1 MKISLS
7 WLQQYLKVDLS
18 TDELSELLTDIGLE
32 VEGIHKYETIKGG
45 LKGIVIGKILTVDK
59 HPDADRL
66 NLTTVDVGTEDP
78 LQIVCGAPNVAIG
91 LNVPVATVGT
101 RLYDGDESFKIK
113 RSKIR
118 GQISNGMICGPDEIG
133 LGPKTDGIMELPDDA
148 EVGMAGANYFNINE
162 DIVFEIGLTPN
173 RSDAMSHIGVA
184 RDLKAVLNSRGDD
197 LKMCMPSI
205 KDFKIDN
212 KDLTIDV
219 KIESESLCPRY
230 SGVSISNITVNE
242 SPDWLKHKLL
252 SIGINPINN
261 IVDVT
266 NYVLHETGQ
275 PLHAFDTEKILGKEI
290 IVKTLSNDT
299 NFITLDESNRKL
311 SDNDL
316 MICNAKEPMCIAGV
330 FGGLDSGVTKNTNSI
345 FIESAYFDPTSIR
358 KTAKYHKL
366 NTDASFR
373 YERGCDPNITVYALK
388 RAALLIQE
396 LCGGVISSDVVDV
409 YPNPIEDFSINFSF
423 NNLNKLIGEELDRN
437 LVKSIIKNLEIKIL
451 EENDDTLSLLVPP
464 YRTDV
469 RREVDVI
476 EDILRIYGFNSIKI
490 NNKLNASIDSSNGI
504 TSFKL
509 KNIISNLLVFNGFN
523 EIMNNSLTK
532 SELYNVNTFYKA
544 ENNVNILN
552 PLSSDLNIL
561 RRTMLFSALET
572 IEYNSN
578 RKNNN
583 LKIFEFGKTYSL
595 ADEYIENQHL
605 FLSITGRRLKENWN
619 SSNDQINFF
628 DLKEYVHTILN
639 KLGVFKFNSTLNDNP
654 FYDNYIEYKLKND
667 IVVSYGSVNNKILK
681 KYKINN
687 ATYVADFNWDV
698 LLKIVKGSNIVYS
711 PVNKF
716 PSIRRDLSLLVDKN
730 ISFSELESI
739 AKSIKCN
746 ILKDINLFDVYTGDK
761 LPKDKKSYSLSFIF
775 EDNSK
780 TLTDIQI
787 DKIMDKLIKEYKK
800 EVSAEIR

>member
-396 LCGGVISSDVVDV
+396 LCGGEISSDVVDV

-451 EENDDTLSLLVPP
+451 EENDDSLSLLVPP

-504 TSFKL
+504 TSYKL

-639 KLGVFKFNSTLNDNP
+639 KLGIFKFNSTLNNNP

-787 DKIMDKLIKEYKK
+787 DKVMDKLIKGYKK

>member
-18 TDELSELLTDIGLE
+18 TDEISELLTDIGLE

-66 NLTTVDVGTEDP
+66 NLTTVNVGAEDP

-133 LGPKTDGIMELPDDA
+133 LGPKTDGIMELPEDA
-148 EVGMAGANYFNINE
+148 EVGMAGADYFNINE

-205 KDFKIDN
+205 KDFKIEN

-230 SGVSISNITVNE
+230 SGVSISNVTVNE

-261 IVDVT
+261 VVDVT

-396 LCGGVISSDVVDV
+396 LCGGEISSDVVDV

-423 NNLNKLIGEELDRN
+423 NNLNKLIGEELDRS

-451 EENDDTLSLLVPP
+451 EENDDTLFLLVPP

-532 SELYNVNTFYKA
+532 SELYNVNTLYKA

-639 KLGVFKFNSTLNDNP
+639 KLGIFKFNSTLNDNP

-716 PSIRRDLSLLVDKN
+716 PSVRRDLSLLVDKN

-761 LPKDKKSYSLSFIF
+761 LSKDKKSYSLSFIF
-775 EDNSK
+775 ADNSK

>member
-148 EVGMAGANYFNINE
+148 EVGMAGANYFNFNE

-230 SGVSISNITVNE
+230 SGVSISNVTVNE

-275 PLHAFDTEKILGKEI
+275 PLHAFDTKKILGKEI

-330 FGGLDSGVTKNTNSI
+330 FGGLDSGVTNNTNSI

-373 YERGCDPNITVYALK
+373 YERGCDPNTTVYALK

-437 LVKSIIKNLEIKIL
+437 LVKSIIKNLEIKII
-451 EENDDTLSLLVPP
+451 EENDDSLSLLVPP

-476 EDILRIYGFNSIKI
+476 EDVLRIYGFNSIKI
-490 NNKLNASIDSSNGI
+490 NSKLNASIDSSNGI

-639 KLGVFKFNSTLNDNP
+639 KLGIFKFNSTLNDNP
-654 FYDNYIEYKLKND
+654 FYDNCIEYKLKND

-716 PSIRRDLSLLVDKN
+716 PSVRRDLSLLVDKN

-787 DKIMDKLIKEYKK
+787 DKVMDKLIKGYKK

>member
-18 TDELSELLTDIGLE
+18 TDEISELLTDIGLE

-45 LKGIVIGKILTVDK
+45 LNGIVIGKILTVDK

-66 NLTTVDVGTEDP
+66 NLTTVDVGAEDP
-78 LQIVCGAPNVAIG
+78 LQIVCGAPNVTIG

-133 LGPKTDGIMELPDDA
+133 LGAKTDGIMELAEDA
-148 EVGMAGANYFNINE
+148 KVGMAGADYFNINE

-184 RDLKAVLNSRGDD
+184 RDLKAVLNSKGDD

-212 KDLTIDV
+212 KDLSIDV

-230 SGVSISNITVNE
+230 SGVSISNVTVNE

-290 IVKTLSNDT
+290 IVKTLNKET
-299 NFITLDESNRKL
+299 NFITLDKSERKI
-311 SDNDL
+311 SQNDL

-330 FGGLDSGVTKNTNSI
+330 FGGLDSGVTNNTKSI

-388 RAALLIQE
+388 RAALLVKE

-409 YPNPIEDFSINFSF
+409 YPNPIEDFSINFSY

-437 LVKSIIKNLEIKIL
+437 LVKAIIKNLEIKII
-451 EENDDTLSLLVPP
+451 EEIDDSLSLLVPP

-476 EDILRIYGFNSIKI
+476 EEVLRIYGFNSIKI

-578 RKNNN
+578 RKNND
-583 LKIFEFGKTYSL
+583 LKIFEFGKTYSRV
-595 ADEYIENQHL
+595 DKYIENQHL

-619 SSNDQINFF
+619 STNNQINFF

-639 KLGVFKFNSTLNDNP
+639 KLGIFKFDSTLNDNP
-654 FYDNYIEYKLKND
+654 FFDDYIQYKLNND
-667 IVVSYGSVNNKILK
+667 IIVSFGSVNNKILK
-681 KYKINN
+681 KYKINKSV
-687 ATYVADFNWDV
+687 YIADFNWDV

-716 PSIRRDLSLLVDKN
+716 PSVRRDLSLLIDKN
-730 ISFSELESI
+730 ISFSELKSI

-746 ILKDINLFDVYTGDK
+746 ILKDINLFDVYNGDK
-761 LPKDKKSYSLSFIF
+761 LPENKKSYSLSFIF

-800 EVSAEIR
+800 GVSAEIR

>member
-18 TDELSELLTDIGLE
+18 TDEISELLTDIGLE
-32 VEGIHKYETIKGG
+32 VEGVQKYETIKGG
-45 LKGIVIGKILTVDK
+45 LRGIVIGKILTVDK

-66 NLTTVDVGTEDP
+66 NLTSVDVGAEDP

-133 LGPKTDGIMELPDDA
+133 LGAKTDGIMELPDDA
-148 EVGMAGANYFNINE
+148 EVGMAGADYFNINE

-219 KIESESLCPRY
+219 KIESEALCPRY
-230 SGVSISNITVNE
+230 SGVSISNVIVNE

-261 IVDVT
+261 IVDIT

-290 IVKTLSNDT
+290 IVKTLNKDT
-299 NFITLDESNRKL
+299 KFITLDENKRKL
-311 SDNDL
+311 SENDL
-316 MICNAKEPMCIAGV
+316 MICNAEVPMCIAGV
-330 FGGLDSGVTKNTNSI
+330 FGGLDSGVTNDTKSI

-388 RAALLIQE
+388 RAALLIKE
-396 LCGGVISSDVVDV
+396 LCGGVISSDVIDV
-409 YPNPIEDFSINFSF
+409 YPNPIEDFSINFSY

-437 LVKSIIKNLEIKIL
+437 LVKSIIKNLEIKII
-451 EENDDTLSLLVPP
+451 EENDDNLSLLVPP

-476 EDILRIYGFNSIKI
+476 EEVLRIYGFNSIKI
-490 NNKLNASIDSSNGI
+490 NNKLNASIDSSSVI
-504 TSFKL
+504 TSYRL

-523 EIMNNSLTK
+523 EVMNNSLTK
-532 SELYNVNTFYKA
+532 SDLYNINTFYKA

-595 ADEYIENQHL
+595 VDEYIENQHL

-619 SSNDQINFF
+619 STNDQINFF

-639 KLGVFKFNSTLNDNP
+639 KLGIFKFSSTLNDNP
-654 FYDNYIEYKLKND
+654 FFDDYIQYKLNND
-667 IVVSYGSVNNKILK
+667 IIVSFGSVNNKILK
-681 KYKINN
+681 KYKINKPV
-687 ATYVADFNWDV
+687 YVADFNWDV

-716 PSIRRDLSLLVDKN
+716 PSVRRDLSLLIDKN

-761 LPKDKKSYSLSFIF
+761 LPENKKSYSLSFIF

-787 DKIMDKLIKEYKK
+787 DKIIDKLIKEYKK
-800 EVSAEIR
+800 GVSAEIR

>member
-148 EVGMAGANYFNINE
+148 EVGMAGVNYFNINE

-396 LCGGVISSDVVDV
+396 LCGGEISSDVVDV

-437 LVKSIIKNLEIKIL
+437 LVKSIIKNLEIKII
-451 EENDDTLSLLVPP
+451 EENDDSLSLLVPP

-504 TSFKL
+504 TSYKL

-639 KLGVFKFNSTLNDNP
+639 KLGIFKFNSTLNNNP

-716 PSIRRDLSLLVDKN
+716 PSVRRDLSLLVDKN

-787 DKIMDKLIKEYKK
+787 DKVMDKLIKGYKK

>member
-1 MKISLS
+1 
-7 WLQQYLKVDLS
+7 
-18 TDELSELLTDIGLE
+18 
-32 VEGIHKYETIKGG
+32 
-45 LKGIVIGKILTVDK
+45 
-59 HPDADRL
+59 
-66 NLTTVDVGTEDP
+66 
-78 LQIVCGAPNVAIG
+78 
-91 LNVPVATVGT
+91 
-101 RLYDGDESFKIK
+101 
-113 RSKIR
+113 
-118 GQISNGMICGPDEIG
+118 MICGPDEIG
-133 LGPKTDGIMELPDDA
+133 LGAKTDGIMELTEDA
-148 EVGMAGANYFNINE
+148 KVGMAGADYFNIKE

-197 LKMCMPSI
+197 LKMCLPSI

-219 KIESESLCPRY
+219 NIESEALCPRY
-230 SGVSISNITVNE
+230 SGVSISNVIVNE

-261 IVDVT
+261 IVDIT

-290 IVKTLSNDT
+290 IVKTLNKET
-299 NFITLDESNRKL
+299 NFITLDENKRKL
-311 SDNDL
+311 SENDL
-316 MICNAKEPMCIAGV
+316 MICNAEEPMCIAGV
-330 FGGLDSGVTKNTNSI
+330 FGGLDSGVTNDTKSI

-388 RAALLIQE
+388 RAALLVQE

-409 YPNPIEDFSINFSF
+409 YPNPIEDFSINFSY
-423 NNLNKLIGEELDRN
+423 NNLNKLIGEELDIN
-437 LVKSIIKNLEIKIL
+437 LVKSIIKNLEIKIV
-451 EENDDTLSLLVPP
+451 EENDDSLSLLVPP

-476 EDILRIYGFNSIKI
+476 EEVLRIYGFNSIKI
-490 NNKLNASIDSSNGI
+490 NNKLNASIDSSSVI
-504 TSFKL
+504 TSYKL

-523 EIMNNSLTK
+523 EVMNNSLTK
-532 SELYNVNTFYKA
+532 SDLYNINTFYKA

-595 ADEYIENQHL
+595 VDKYIENQHL

-619 SSNDQINFF
+619 STNDQINFF

-639 KLGVFKFNSTLNDNP
+639 KLGIFKFNSTLNDNP
-654 FYDNYIEYKLKND
+654 FFDNHIQYKLNND
-667 IVVSYGSVNNKILK
+667 IIVSFGSVNNKILK
-681 KYKINN
+681 KYKINKSV
-687 ATYVADFNWDV
+687 YVADFNWDV

-716 PSIRRDLSLLVDKN
+716 PSVRRDLSLLIDKN

-761 LPKDKKSYSLSFIF
+761 LPENKKSYSLSFIF

-787 DKIMDKLIKEYKK
+787 DKVMDKLIKEYKK
-800 EVSAEIR
+800 GVSAEIR

>member
-101 RLYDGDESFKIK
+101 RLYNGDESFKIK

-230 SGVSISNITVNE
+230 SGVSISNVTVNE

-437 LVKSIIKNLEIKIL
+437 LVKSIIKNLEIKII
-451 EENDDTLSLLVPP
+451 EDNDDSLSLLVPP

-639 KLGVFKFNSTLNDNP
+639 KLGIFKFNSTLNDNP
-654 FYDNYIEYKLKND
+654 FYDNYIEYKLNND
-667 IVVSYGSVNNKILK
+667 IIVSYGSVNNKILK
-681 KYKINN
+681 KYKINK
-687 ATYVADFNWDV
+687 AVYVADFNWDV

-716 PSIRRDLSLLVDKN
+716 PSVRRDLSLLVDKN

>member
-18 TDELSELLTDIGLE
+18 TDEISELLTDIGLE
-32 VEGIHKYETIKGG
+32 VEGVHKYETIKGG

-66 NLTTVDVGTEDP
+66 NLTSVDVGDKDP
-78 LQIVCGAPNVAIG
+78 IQIVCGAPNVAVG

-133 LGPKTDGIMELPDDA
+133 LGAKTDGIMELPDDA
-148 EVGMAGANYFNINE
+148 EVGMAGADYFEINE
-162 DIVFEIGLTPN
+162 DTVFEIGLTPN

-197 LKMCMPSI
+197 LKMCLPSI

-212 KDLTIDV
+212 NDLSIDV
-219 KIESESLCPRY
+219 KIESVLLCPRY
-230 SGVSISNITVNE
+230 SGVSISNVKVKE

-275 PLHAFDTEKILGKEI
+275 PLHAFDTEMILGKEI
-290 IVKTLSNDT
+290 IVKTINKDT
-299 NFITLDESNRKL
+299 NFITLDENKRKL

-330 FGGLDSGVTKNTNSI
+330 FGGLDSGVTNNTKSI
-345 FIESAYFDPTSIR
+345 FIESAYFNSTSIR

-396 LCGGVISSDVVDV
+396 LCGGVISSEVVDV
-409 YPNPIEDFSINFSF
+409 YPNPIKDFSINFSY
-423 NNLNKLIGEELDRN
+423 NNLNKLIGEELDRK

-451 EENDDTLSLLVPP
+451 EEKDDSLSLLVPP

-476 EDILRIYGFNSIKI
+476 EEVLRIYGFNSIKI
-490 NNKLNASIDSSNGI
+490 NNKLNASIDSSSGI

-532 SELYNVNTFYKA
+532 SELYNVNTFFKS
-544 ENNVNILN
+544 ENHVNILN

-561 RRTMLFSALET
+561 RRTMLFSSLET

-583 LKIFEFGKTYSL
+583 LKMFEFGKTYSL
-595 ADEYIENQHL
+595 VDEYIENQHL

-619 SSNDQINFF
+619 STNDKIDFF
-628 DLKEYVHTILN
+628 DIKECVHTILN
-639 KLGVFKFNSTLNDNP
+639 KLGIFKFDSKSKDNP
-654 FYDNYIEYKLKND
+654 FYDDYIQYKLNND
-667 IVVSYGSVNNKILK
+667 IMVSFGSVSDKILK
-681 KYKINN
+681 KYKTNKPV
-687 ATYVADFNWDV
+687 YVADFNWDV
-698 LLKIVKGSNIVYS
+698 LLKIVKGINIVYT

-716 PSIRRDLSLLVDKN
+716 PSVRRDLSLLIDKN

-746 ILKDINLFDVYTGDK
+746 ILKDINLFDVYTGNK
-761 LPKDKKSYSLSFIF
+761 LPENKKSYSLSFIF

-787 DKIMDKLIKEYKK
+787 DKIMGKLINEYKK
-800 EVSAEIR
+800 GVSAEIR

>member
-18 TDELSELLTDIGLE
+18 TDEISELLTDIGLE

-45 LKGIVIGKILTVDK
+45 LNGIVIGKILTVDK

-66 NLTTVDVGTEDP
+66 NLTTVDVGAEDP

-133 LGPKTDGIMELPDDA
+133 LGAKTDGIMELAEDA
-148 EVGMAGANYFNINE
+148 KVGMAGADYFNINE

-184 RDLKAVLNSRGDD
+184 RDLKAVLNSKGDD

-212 KDLTIDV
+212 KDLSIDV

-230 SGVSISNITVNE
+230 SGVSISNVTVNE

-290 IVKTLSNDT
+290 IVKTLNKET
-299 NFITLDESNRKL
+299 NFITLDKSERKI
-311 SDNDL
+311 SQNDL

-330 FGGLDSGVTKNTNSI
+330 FGGLDSGVTNNTKSI

-388 RAALLIQE
+388 RAALLVKE

-409 YPNPIEDFSINFSF
+409 YPNPIEDFSINFSY

-437 LVKSIIKNLEIKIL
+437 LVKAIIKNLEIKII
-451 EENDDTLSLLVPP
+451 EEIDDSLSLLVPP

-476 EDILRIYGFNSIKI
+476 EEVLRIYGFNSIKI

-578 RKNNN
+578 RKNND
-583 LKIFEFGKTYSL
+583 LKIFEFGKTYSRV
-595 ADEYIENQHL
+595 DKYIENQHL

-619 SSNDQINFF
+619 STNDQINFF

-639 KLGVFKFNSTLNDNP
+639 KLGIFKFDSTLNDNP
-654 FYDNYIEYKLKND
+654 FFDDYIQYKLNND
-667 IVVSYGSVNNKILK
+667 IIVSFGSVNNKILK
-681 KYKINN
+681 KYKINKSV
-687 ATYVADFNWDV
+687 YIADFNWDV

-716 PSIRRDLSLLVDKN
+716 PSVRRDLSLLIDKN

-746 ILKDINLFDVYTGDK
+746 ILKDINLFDVYNGDK
-761 LPKDKKSYSLSFIF
+761 LPENKKSYSLSFIF

-800 EVSAEIR
+800 GVSAEIR

>member
-18 TDELSELLTDIGLE
+18 TDEISKLLTDIGLE
-32 VEGIHKYETIKGG
+32 VEGVQKYETIKGG

-66 NLTTVDVGTEDP
+66 NLTSVDVGAEDP

-133 LGPKTDGIMELPDDA
+133 LGVKTDGIMELPDDA
-148 EVGMAGANYFNINE
+148 EVGMAGADYFNINE

-219 KIESESLCPRY
+219 KIESEALCPRY
-230 SGVSISNITVNE
+230 SGVSISNVIVNE

-261 IVDVT
+261 IVDIT

-290 IVKTLSNDT
+290 IVKTLNKDT
-299 NFITLDESNRKL
+299 NFITLDENKRKL
-311 SDNDL
+311 SENDL
-316 MICNAKEPMCIAGV
+316 MICNAEVPMCIAGV
-330 FGGLDSGVTKNTNSI
+330 FGGLDSGVTNDTKSI

-388 RAALLIQE
+388 RAALLIKE
-396 LCGGVISSDVVDV
+396 LCGGVISSDVIDV
-409 YPNPIEDFSINFSF
+409 YPNLIEDFSTNFSY

-437 LVKSIIKNLEIKIL
+437 LVKSIIKNLEIKII
-451 EENDDTLSLLVPP
+451 EENNDSLSLLVPP

-476 EDILRIYGFNSIKI
+476 EEVLRIYGFNSIKI
-490 NNKLNASIDSSNGI
+490 NNKLNASIDSTSVI
-504 TSFKL
+504 TSYKL

-523 EIMNNSLTK
+523 EVMNNSLTK
-532 SELYNVNTFYKA
+532 SDLYNINTFYKA

-595 ADEYIENQHL
+595 VDEYIENQHL

-619 SSNDQINFF
+619 STNDQINFF

-639 KLGVFKFNSTLNDNP
+639 KLGIFKFSSTLNDNP
-654 FYDNYIEYKLKND
+654 FFDDYIQYKLNND
-667 IVVSYGSVNNKILK
+667 IVVSFGSVNNKILK
-681 KYKINN
+681 KYKINKPV
-687 ATYVADFNWDV
+687 YVADFNWDV

-711 PVNKF
+711 QVNKF
-716 PSIRRDLSLLVDKN
+716 PSVRRDLSLLIDKN

-746 ILKDINLFDVYTGDK
+746 ILKDINLFDVYTGEK
-761 LPKDKKSYSLSFIF
+761 LPKNKKSYSLSFIF

-787 DKIMDKLIKEYKK
+787 DKIMDRLIKEYKK
-800 EVSAEIR
+800 GVFAEIR

>member
-66 NLTTVDVGTEDP
+66 NLTTVDVGAEDP

-91 LNVPVATVGT
+91 LYVPVATVGT

-330 FGGLDSGVTKNTNSI
+330 FGGLDSGVTNNTNSI

-396 LCGGVISSDVVDV
+396 LCGGEISSDVVDV

-504 TSFKL
+504 TSYKL

-639 KLGVFKFNSTLNDNP
+639 KLGIFKFNSTLNNNP

-787 DKIMDKLIKEYKK
+787 DKVMDKLIKGYKK

>member
-18 TDELSELLTDIGLE
+18 TDEISELLTDIGLE

-45 LKGIVIGKILTVDK
+45 LNGIVIGKILTVDK

-66 NLTTVDVGTEDP
+66 NLTTVDVGAEDP

-133 LGPKTDGIMELPDDA
+133 LGAKTDGIMELAEDA
-148 EVGMAGANYFNINE
+148 KVGMAGADYFNINE

-184 RDLKAVLNSRGDD
+184 RDLKAVLNSKGDD

-212 KDLTIDV
+212 KDLSIDV

-230 SGVSISNITVNE
+230 SGVSISNVTVNE

-290 IVKTLSNDT
+290 IVKTLNKET
-299 NFITLDESNRKL
+299 NFITLDESERKV
-311 SDNDL
+311 SQNDL

-330 FGGLDSGVTKNTNSI
+330 FGGLDSGVTNNTKSI

-388 RAALLIQE
+388 RAALLVKE

-409 YPNPIEDFSINFSF
+409 YPNPIEDFSINFSY

-437 LVKSIIKNLEIKIL
+437 LVKAIIKNLEIKII
-451 EENDDTLSLLVPP
+451 EEIDDSLSLLVPP

-476 EDILRIYGFNSIKI
+476 EEVLRIYGFNSIKI

-578 RKNNN
+578 RKNND
-583 LKIFEFGKTYSL
+583 LKIFEFGKTYSRV
-595 ADEYIENQHL
+595 DKYIENQHL

-619 SSNDQINFF
+619 STNNQINFF

-639 KLGVFKFNSTLNDNP
+639 KLGIFKFDSTLNDNP
-654 FYDNYIEYKLKND
+654 FFDDYIQYKLNND
-667 IVVSYGSVNNKILK
+667 IIVSFGSVNNKILK
-681 KYKINN
+681 KYKINKSV
-687 ATYVADFNWDV
+687 YIADFNWDV

-716 PSIRRDLSLLVDKN
+716 PSVRRDLSLLIDKN

-746 ILKDINLFDVYTGDK
+746 ILKDINLFDVYNGDK
-761 LPKDKKSYSLSFIF
+761 LPENKKSYSLSFIF

-800 EVSAEIR
+800 GVSAEIR

>member
-1 MKISLS
+1 
-7 WLQQYLKVDLS
+7 
-18 TDELSELLTDIGLE
+18 
-32 VEGIHKYETIKGG
+32 
-45 LKGIVIGKILTVDK
+45 
-59 HPDADRL
+59 
-66 NLTTVDVGTEDP
+66 
-78 LQIVCGAPNVAIG
+78 
-91 LNVPVATVGT
+91 
-101 RLYDGDESFKIK
+101 
-113 RSKIR
+113 
-118 GQISNGMICGPDEIG
+118 
-133 LGPKTDGIMELPDDA
+133 
-148 EVGMAGANYFNINE
+148 
-162 DIVFEIGLTPN
+162 
-173 RSDAMSHIGVA
+173 MSHIGVA

-212 KDLTIDV
+212 KDLAIVV

-230 SGVSISNITVNE
+230 SGVSISNVTVNE

-275 PLHAFDTEKILGKEI
+275 PLHAFDTEKISGKEI

-299 NFITLDESNRKL
+299 YFITLDESNRKL

-330 FGGLDSGVTKNTNSI
+330 FGGLDSGVTNNTKSI
-345 FIESAYFDPTSIR
+345 FIESAYFNPTSIR

-388 RAALLIQE
+388 RAALLVQE

-409 YPNPIEDFSINFSF
+409 YPNPIEDFSINFSY

-437 LVKSIIKNLEIKIL
+437 LVKSIIKNLEIKITD
-451 EENDDTLSLLVPP
+451 ENDDSLSLLVPP

-476 EDILRIYGFNSIKI
+476 EEVLRIYGFNSIKI
-490 NNKLNASIDSSNGI
+490 NNKLNASIDSSNAI
-504 TSFKL
+504 TSYKL
-509 KNIISNLLVFNGFN
+509 KNIISNLSVFNGFN
-523 EIMNNSLTK
+523 EVMNNSLTK
-532 SELYNVNTFYKA
+532 SDLYNINTFYKA
-544 ENNVNILN
+544 QNNVNILN

-578 RKNNN
+578 RKNND

-595 ADEYIENQHL
+595 VDEYIENQHL

-619 SSNDQINFF
+619 STNDQINFF
-628 DLKEYVHTILN
+628 DLKEYVHNILN
-639 KLGVFKFNSTLNDNP
+639 KLGIFKFTSNLNDNP
-654 FYDNYIEYKLKND
+654 FYDDYIQYKLNND
-667 IVVSYGSVNNKILK
+667 IIVSFGSVNNKILK
-681 KYKINN
+681 KYKINKSV
-687 ATYVADFNWDV
+687 YVADFNWDV

-716 PSIRRDLSLLVDKN
+716 PSVRRDLSLLIDKN
-730 ISFSELESI
+730 ISFSELENI
-739 AKSIKCN
+739 AISIKCN
-746 ILKDINLFDVYTGDK
+746 ILKDINLFDVYNGDK
-761 LPKDKKSYSLSFIF
+761 LPENKKSYSLSFIF

-787 DKIMDKLIKEYKK
+787 DKIMDKLIKEFQKG
-800 EVSAEIR
+800 VSAEIR

>member
-1 MKISLS
+1 MKITLS

-18 TDELSELLTDIGLE
+18 TDEISELLTDIGLE
-32 VEGIHKYETIKGG
+32 VEGVHKYETIKGG

-66 NLTTVDVGTEDP
+66 NLTSVDVGEEDP

-148 EVGMAGANYFNINE
+148 EVGMAGADYFNINE

-230 SGVSISNITVNE
+230 SGVSISNVTVNE

-261 IVDVT
+261 IVDIT

-290 IVKTLSNDT
+290 IVKTLNKDT
-299 NFITLDESNRKL
+299 NFITLDENKRKL
-311 SDNDL
+311 SENDL
-316 MICNAKEPMCIAGV
+316 MICNAKKPMCIAGV
-330 FGGLDSGVTKNTNSI
+330 FGGLDSGVTNNTKSI
-345 FIESAYFDPTSIR
+345 FIESAYFNPTSIR

-388 RAALLIQE
+388 RAALLVQE

-409 YPNPIEDFSINFSF
+409 YPNPIEDFSINFSY

-437 LVKSIIKNLEIKIL
+437 LVKSIIKNLEIKITD
-451 EENDDTLSLLVPP
+451 ENDDSLSLLVPP

-476 EDILRIYGFNSIKI
+476 EEVLRIYGFNSIKI
-490 NNKLNASIDSSNGI
+490 NNKLNASIDSSNAI
-504 TSFKL
+504 TSYKL

-523 EIMNNSLTK
+523 EVMNNSLTK
-532 SELYNVNTFYKA
+532 SDLYNINTFYKA
-544 ENNVNILN
+544 QNNVNILN

-578 RKNNN
+578 RKNND

-595 ADEYIENQHL
+595 VDEYIENQHL

-619 SSNDQINFF
+619 STNDQINFF
-628 DLKEYVHTILN
+628 DLKEYVHNILN
-639 KLGVFKFNSTLNDNP
+639 KLGIFKFTSNLNDNP
-654 FYDNYIEYKLKND
+654 FYDDYIQYKLNND
-667 IVVSYGSVNNKILK
+667 IIVSFGSVNNKILK
-681 KYKINN
+681 KYKIKKSV
-687 ATYVADFNWDV
+687 YVADFNWDV

-716 PSIRRDLSLLVDKN
+716 PSVRRDLSLLIDKN
-730 ISFSELESI
+730 ISFSELENI
-739 AKSIKCN
+739 AISIKCN
-746 ILKDINLFDVYTGDK
+746 ILKDINLFDVYNGDK
-761 LPKDKKSYSLSFIF
+761 LPENKKSYSLSFIF

-787 DKIMDKLIKEYKK
+787 DKIMDKLIKEYKTG
-800 EVSAEIR
+800 VSAEIR

>member
-1 MKISLS
+1 M
-7 WLQQYLKVDLS
+7 
-18 TDELSELLTDIGLE
+18 
-32 VEGIHKYETIKGG
+32 
-45 LKGIVIGKILTVDK
+45 
-59 HPDADRL
+59 
-66 NLTTVDVGTEDP
+66 
-78 LQIVCGAPNVAIG
+78 
-91 LNVPVATVGT
+91 
-101 RLYDGDESFKIK
+101 
-113 RSKIR
+113 
-118 GQISNGMICGPDEIG
+118 
-133 LGPKTDGIMELPDDA
+133 
-148 EVGMAGANYFNINE
+148 
-162 DIVFEIGLTPN
+162 
-173 RSDAMSHIGVA
+173 
-184 RDLKAVLNSRGDD
+184 
-197 LKMCMPSI
+197 
-205 KDFKIDN
+205 
-212 KDLTIDV
+212 
-219 KIESESLCPRY
+219 
-230 SGVSISNITVNE
+230 
-242 SPDWLKHKLL
+242 
-252 SIGINPINN
+252 
-261 IVDVT
+261 
-266 NYVLHETGQ
+266 LHETGQ

-290 IVKTLSNDT
+290 VVKTLKKDT
-299 NFITLDESNRKL
+299 NFITLDESKRKL
-311 SDNDL
+311 SENDL

-330 FGGLDSGVTKNTNSI
+330 FGGLDSGVTNDTKSI

-388 RAALLIQE
+388 RAALLVQD

-409 YPNPIEDFSINFSF
+409 YPNPIEDFSINFSY
-423 NNLNKLIGEELDRN
+423 NNLNKLIGEELDIN
-437 LVKSIIKNLEIKIL
+437 LVKSIIKNLEIKII
-451 EENDDTLSLLVPP
+451 EENDDSLSLLVPP

-476 EDILRIYGFNSIKI
+476 EEVLRIYGFNSIKI
-490 NNKLNASIDSSNGI
+490 NNKLNASIDSSSVI
-504 TSFKL
+504 TSYKL

-523 EIMNNSLTK
+523 EVMNNSLTK
-532 SELYNVNTFYKA
+532 SDLYNINTFYKA

-595 ADEYIENQHL
+595 VDKYIENQHL

-619 SSNDQINFF
+619 STNDQINFF

-639 KLGVFKFNSTLNDNP
+639 KLGIFKFSSTLNDNP
-654 FYDNYIEYKLKND
+654 FFDDYIQYKLNND
-667 IVVSYGSVNNKILK
+667 IIVSFGSVNNKILK
-681 KYKINN
+681 KYKINKPV
-687 ATYVADFNWDV
+687 YVADFNWDV

-716 PSIRRDLSLLVDKN
+716 PSVRRDLSLLIDKN

-761 LPKDKKSYSLSFIF
+761 LPENKKSYSLSFIF

-800 EVSAEIR
+800 GVSAEIR

>member
-18 TDELSELLTDIGLE
+18 TDEISELLTDIGLE
-32 VEGIHKYETIKGG
+32 VEGVHKYETIKGG

-66 NLTTVDVGTEDP
+66 NLTSVDVGADDP
-78 LQIVCGAPNVAIG
+78 LQIVCGAPNVAVG

-133 LGPKTDGIMELPDDA
+133 LGAKTDGIMELPDDA
-148 EVGMAGANYFNINE
+148 KVGMAGADYFNINE
-162 DIVFEIGLTPN
+162 DVVFEIGLTPN

-219 KIESESLCPRY
+219 NIESEALCPRY
-230 SGVSISNITVNE
+230 SGVSISNVIVNE

-261 IVDVT
+261 IVDIT

-290 IVKTLSNDT
+290 IVKTLNKET
-299 NFITLDESNRKL
+299 NFTTLDENKRKL
-311 SDNDL
+311 SENDL
-316 MICNAKEPMCIAGV
+316 MICNAEEPMCIAGV
-330 FGGLDSGVTKNTNSI
+330 FGGLDSGVTNDTKSI

-388 RAALLIQE
+388 RAALLVQE

-409 YPNPIEDFSINFSF
+409 YPNPIEDFSINFSY
-423 NNLNKLIGEELDRN
+423 NNLNKLIGEELDIN
-437 LVKSIIKNLEIKIL
+437 LVKSIIKNLEIKII
-451 EENDDTLSLLVPP
+451 EENDDSLSLLVPP

-476 EDILRIYGFNSIKI
+476 EEVLRIYGFNSIKI
-490 NNKLNASIDSSNGI
+490 NNKLNASIDSSSVI
-504 TSFKL
+504 TSYKL

-523 EIMNNSLTK
+523 EVMNNSLTK
-532 SELYNVNTFYKA
+532 SDLYNINTFYKA

-595 ADEYIENQHL
+595 VDKYIENQHL

-619 SSNDQINFF
+619 STNDQINFF

-639 KLGVFKFNSTLNDNP
+639 KLGIFKFSSTLNDNP
-654 FYDNYIEYKLKND
+654 FFDDYIQYKLNND
-667 IVVSYGSVNNKILK
+667 IIVSFGSVNNKILK
-681 KYKINN
+681 KYKINKPV
-687 ATYVADFNWDV
+687 YVADFNWDV

-716 PSIRRDLSLLVDKN
+716 PSVRRDLSLLIDKN

-761 LPKDKKSYSLSFIF
+761 LPENKKSYSLSFIF

-787 DKIMDKLIKEYKK
+787 DKVIDKLIKEYKK
-800 EVSAEIR
+800 GVSAEIR

>member
-330 FGGLDSGVTKNTNSI
+330 FGGLDSGVTNNTNSI

-396 LCGGVISSDVVDV
+396 LCGGEISSDVVDV

-437 LVKSIIKNLEIKIL
+437 LVKSIIKNLEIKII
-451 EENDDTLSLLVPP
+451 EENDDSLSLLVPP

-639 KLGVFKFNSTLNDNP
+639 KLGIFKFNSTLNNNP

-698 LLKIVKGSNIVYS
+698 LLKTVKGSNIVYS

-787 DKIMDKLIKEYKK
+787 DKVMDKLIKGYKK

>member
-18 TDELSELLTDIGLE
+18 TDEISELLTDIGLE
-32 VEGIHKYETIKGG
+32 VEGVQKYETIKGG
-45 LKGIVIGKILTVDK
+45 LKGIVIGKILTVNK

-66 NLTTVDVGTEDP
+66 NLTSVDVGAEDP

-133 LGPKTDGIMELPDDA
+133 LGAKTDGIMELPDDA
-148 EVGMAGANYFNINE
+148 EVGMAGADYFNINE

-184 RDLKAVLNSRGDD
+184 RDLKAVLNSRGND

-230 SGVSISNITVNE
+230 SGVSISNVTVNE

-261 IVDVT
+261 IVDIT

-290 IVKTLSNDT
+290 IVKTLNKDT
-299 NFITLDESNRKL
+299 NFITLDENKRKL
-311 SDNDL
+311 SENDL
-316 MICNAKEPMCIAGV
+316 MICNAEVPMCIAGV
-330 FGGLDSGVTKNTNSI
+330 FGGLDSGVTNDTKSI

-388 RAALLIQE
+388 RAALLIKE
-396 LCGGVISSDVVDV
+396 LCGGVISSDVIDV
-409 YPNPIEDFSINFSF
+409 YPNPIEDFSINFSY

-437 LVKSIIKNLEIKIL
+437 LVKSIIKNLEIKII
-451 EENDDTLSLLVPP
+451 EENDDNLSLLVSP

-476 EDILRIYGFNSIKI
+476 EEVLRIYGFNSIKI
-490 NNKLNASIDSSNGI
+490 NNKLNASIDSSSVI
-504 TSFKL
+504 TSYRL

-523 EIMNNSLTK
+523 EVMNNSLTK
-532 SELYNVNTFYKA
+532 SDLYNINTFYKA

-595 ADEYIENQHL
+595 VDEYIENQHL

-619 SSNDQINFF
+619 STNDQINFF

-639 KLGVFKFNSTLNDNP
+639 KLGIFKFSSTLNDNP
-654 FYDNYIEYKLKND
+654 FFDDYIQYKLNND
-667 IVVSYGSVNNKILK
+667 IIVSFGSVNNKILK
-681 KYKINN
+681 KYKINKPV
-687 ATYVADFNWDV
+687 YVADFNWDV

-716 PSIRRDLSLLVDKN
+716 PSVRRDLSLLIDKN

-761 LPKDKKSYSLSFIF
+761 LPENKKSYSLSFIF

-787 DKIMDKLIKEYKK
+787 DKVMDKLIKEYKK
-800 EVSAEIR
+800 GASAEIR

>member
-18 TDELSELLTDIGLE
+18 TDEISELLTDIGLE
-32 VEGIHKYETIKGG
+32 VEGVQKYETIKGG

-66 NLTTVDVGTEDP
+66 NLTSVDVGAEDP

-133 LGPKTDGIMELPDDA
+133 LGAKTDGIMELPDDA
-148 EVGMAGANYFNINE
+148 EVGMAGADYFNINE

-197 LKMCMPSI
+197 LKMCIPSI

-219 KIESESLCPRY
+219 KIESEALCPRY
-230 SGVSISNITVNE
+230 SGVSISNVIVNE

-261 IVDVT
+261 IVDIT

-290 IVKTLSNDT
+290 IVKTLNKDT
-299 NFITLDESNRKL
+299 NFITLDENKRKL
-311 SDNDL
+311 SENDL
-316 MICNAKEPMCIAGV
+316 MICNAEVPMCIAGV
-330 FGGLDSGVTKNTNSI
+330 FGGLDSGVTNDTKSI
-345 FIESAYFDPTSIR
+345 FIESAYFDSTSIR
-358 KTAKYHKL
+358 KTAKHHKL

-396 LCGGVISSDVVDV
+396 LCGGVISSDVIDV
-409 YPNPIEDFSINFSF
+409 YPNLIEDFSINFSY

-437 LVKSIIKNLEIKIL
+437 LVKSIIKNLEIKII
-451 EENDDTLSLLVPP
+451 EENDDNLSLLVPP

-476 EDILRIYGFNSIKI
+476 EEVLRIYGFNSIKI
-490 NNKLNASIDSSNGI
+490 NNKLNASIDSSSVI
-504 TSFKL
+504 TSYKL

-523 EIMNNSLTK
+523 EVMNNSLTK
-532 SELYNVNTFYKA
+532 SDLYNINTFYKA
-544 ENNVNILN
+544 ENNVDILN

-595 ADEYIENQHL
+595 VNEYIENQHL

-619 SSNDQINFF
+619 STNDQINFF

-639 KLGVFKFNSTLNDNP
+639 KLGIFKFSSTLNDNP
-654 FYDNYIEYKLKND
+654 FFDDYIQYKLNND
-667 IVVSYGSVNNKILK
+667 IIVSFGSVDNKILK
-681 KYKINN
+681 KYKINKSV
-687 ATYVADFNWDV
+687 YVADFNWDV

-716 PSIRRDLSLLVDKN
+716 PSVRRDLSLLIDKN

-761 LPKDKKSYSLSFIF
+761 LPENKKSYSLSFIF

-787 DKIMDKLIKEYKK
+787 DKIMDRLIKDYKK
-800 EVSAEIR
+800 GVSAEIR

>member
-18 TDELSELLTDIGLE
+18 TDEISELLTDIGLE
-32 VEGIHKYETIKGG
+32 VEGVHKYETIKGG

-66 NLTTVDVGTEDP
+66 NLTSVDVGADDP

-133 LGPKTDGIMELPDDA
+133 LGAKTDGIMELPEDA
-148 EVGMAGANYFNINE
+148 EVGMAGADYFNINE
-162 DIVFEIGLTPN
+162 DVVFEIGLTPN

-197 LKMCMPSI
+197 LKMCLPSV

-219 KIESESLCPRY
+219 NIESEALCPRY
-230 SGVSISNITVNE
+230 SGVSISNVIVNE

-261 IVDVT
+261 IVDIT

-290 IVKTLSNDT
+290 IVKTLKKDT
-299 NFITLDESNRKL
+299 NFITLDESKRKL
-311 SDNDL
+311 SENDL

-330 FGGLDSGVTKNTNSI
+330 FGGLDSGVTNDTKSI

-388 RAALLIQE
+388 RAALLVQE

-409 YPNPIEDFSINFSF
+409 YPNPIEDFSINFSY
-423 NNLNKLIGEELDRN
+423 NNLNKLIGEELDIN
-437 LVKSIIKNLEIKIL
+437 LVKSIIKNLEIKII
-451 EENDDTLSLLVPP
+451 EENDDSLSLLVPP

-476 EDILRIYGFNSIKI
+476 EEVLRIYGFNSIKI
-490 NNKLNASIDSSNGI
+490 NNKLNASIDSSSVI
-504 TSFKL
+504 TSYKL

-523 EIMNNSLTK
+523 EVMNNSLTK
-532 SELYNVNTFYKA
+532 SDLYNINTFYKA

-595 ADEYIENQHL
+595 VDKYIENQHL

-619 SSNDQINFF
+619 STNDQINFF

-639 KLGVFKFNSTLNDNP
+639 KLGIFKFSSTLNDNP
-654 FYDNYIEYKLKND
+654 FFDDYIQYKLNND
-667 IVVSYGSVNNKILK
+667 IIVSFGSVNNKILK
-681 KYKINN
+681 KYKINKPV
-687 ATYVADFNWDV
+687 YVADFNWDV
-698 LLKIVKGSNIVYS
+698 LLKIVKGTNIVYS

-716 PSIRRDLSLLVDKN
+716 PSVRRDLSLLIDKN

-761 LPKDKKSYSLSFIF
+761 LPENKKSYSLSFIF

-787 DKIMDKLIKEYKK
+787 DKVMDKLIKEYKK
-800 EVSAEIR
+800 GVSAEIR

>member
-18 TDELSELLTDIGLE
+18 TDEISELLTDIGLE
-32 VEGIHKYETIKGG
+32 VEGVHKYETIKGG

-66 NLTTVDVGTEDP
+66 NLTSVDVGEEDP

-133 LGPKTDGIMELPDDA
+133 LGAKTDGIMELPDDA
-148 EVGMAGANYFNINE
+148 KVGMAGADYFNINE

-197 LKMCMPSI
+197 LKMSIPSV

-219 KIESESLCPRY
+219 KIESEALCPRY
-230 SGVSISNITVNE
+230 SGVSISNVKVKE

-261 IVDVT
+261 IVDIT
-266 NYVLHETGQ
+266 NYLLHETGQ

-290 IVKTLSNDT
+290 IVKTLNKDT
-299 NFITLDESNRKL
+299 NFITLDENKRKL
-311 SDNDL
+311 SENDL
-316 MICNAKEPMCIAGV
+316 MICNAKKPMCIAGV
-330 FGGLDSGVTKNTNSI
+330 FGGLDSGVTNNTKSI
-345 FIESAYFDPTSIR
+345 FIESAYFNPTSIR

-388 RAALLIQE
+388 RAALLVQE
-396 LCGGVISSDVVDV
+396 LCGGLISSEIVDV
-409 YPNPIEDFSINFSF
+409 YPNSIEDFSINFSY

-437 LVKSIIKNLEIKIL
+437 LVKSIIKNLEIKITD
-451 EENDDTLSLLVPP
+451 ENDDSLSLLVPP

-476 EDILRIYGFNSIKI
+476 EEVLRIYGFNSIKI
-490 NNKLNASIDSSNGI
+490 NNKLNASIDSSNAI
-504 TSFKL
+504 TSYKL

-523 EIMNNSLTK
+523 EVMNNSLTK
-532 SELYNVNTFYKA
+532 SDLYNINTFYKA
-544 ENNVNILN
+544 QNNVNILN

-578 RKNNN
+578 RKNND

-595 ADEYIENQHL
+595 VDEYIENQHL

-619 SSNDQINFF
+619 STNDQINFF
-628 DLKEYVHTILN
+628 DLKEYVHNILN
-639 KLGVFKFNSTLNDNP
+639 KLGIFKFTSNLNDNP
-654 FYDNYIEYKLKND
+654 FYDDYIQYKLNND
-667 IVVSYGSVNNKILK
+667 IIVSFGSVNNKILK
-681 KYKINN
+681 KYKINKSV
-687 ATYVADFNWDV
+687 YVADFNWDV

-716 PSIRRDLSLLVDKN
+716 PSVRRDLSLLIDKN
-730 ISFSELESI
+730 ISFSELENI
-739 AKSIKCN
+739 AISIKCN
-746 ILKDINLFDVYTGDK
+746 ILKDINLFDVYNGDK
-761 LPKDKKSYSLSFIF
+761 LPENKKSYSLSFIF

-787 DKIMDKLIKEYKK
+787 DKIMDKLIKEYKTG
-800 EVSAEIR
+800 VSAEIR

>member
-1 MKISLS
+1 
-7 WLQQYLKVDLS
+7 
-18 TDELSELLTDIGLE
+18 
-32 VEGIHKYETIKGG
+32 
-45 LKGIVIGKILTVDK
+45 
-59 HPDADRL
+59 
-66 NLTTVDVGTEDP
+66 
-78 LQIVCGAPNVAIG
+78 
-91 LNVPVATVGT
+91 
-101 RLYDGDESFKIK
+101 
-113 RSKIR
+113 
-118 GQISNGMICGPDEIG
+118 
-133 LGPKTDGIMELPDDA
+133 
-148 EVGMAGANYFNINE
+148 
-162 DIVFEIGLTPN
+162 
-173 RSDAMSHIGVA
+173 MSHIGVA

-197 LKMCMPSI
+197 LKMCMPSV

-219 KIESESLCPRY
+219 KIKSEALCPRY
-230 SGVSISNITVNE
+230 SGVSISNVIVNE

-261 IVDVT
+261 IVDIT
-266 NYVLHETGQ
+266 NFVLHETGQ

-290 IVKTLSNDT
+290 IVKTLNKDT
-299 NFITLDESNRKL
+299 NFITLDENKRKL
-311 SDNDL
+311 SENDL
-316 MICNAKEPMCIAGV
+316 MICNAKKPMCIAGV
-330 FGGLDSGVTKNTNSI
+330 FGGLDSGVTNNTKSI

-388 RAALLIQE
+388 RAALLVQE
-396 LCGGVISSDVVDV
+396 LCGGLISSEIVDV
-409 YPNPIEDFSINFSF
+409 YPNSIEDFSINFSY

-437 LVKSIIKNLEIKIL
+437 LVKSIIKNLEIKITD
-451 EENDDTLSLLVPP
+451 ENDDSLSLLVPP

-476 EDILRIYGFNSIKI
+476 EEVLRIYGFNSIKI

-504 TSFKL
+504 TSYKL

-523 EIMNNSLTK
+523 EVMNNSLTK
-532 SELYNVNTFYKA
+532 SDLYNINTFYKA
-544 ENNVNILN
+544 QNNVNILN

-578 RKNNN
+578 RKNND
-583 LKIFEFGKTYSL
+583 LKIFEFGKTYSVV
-595 ADEYIENQHL
+595 DEYIESQHL

-619 SSNDQINFF
+619 STNDQINFF
-628 DLKEYVHTILN
+628 DLKEYVHNILN
-639 KLGVFKFNSTLNDNP
+639 KLGIFKFTSNLNDNP
-654 FYDNYIEYKLKND
+654 FYDDYIQYKLNND
-667 IVVSYGSVNNKILK
+667 IIVSFGSVNNKILK
-681 KYKINN
+681 KYKINKPV
-687 ATYVADFNWDV
+687 YVADFNWDV

-711 PVNKF
+711 QVNKF
-716 PSIRRDLSLLVDKN
+716 PSVRRDLSLLIDKN
-730 ISFSELESI
+730 ISFSELENI
-739 AKSIKCN
+739 AISIKCN
-746 ILKDINLFDVYTGDK
+746 ILKDINLFDVYNGDK
-761 LPKDKKSYSLSFIF
+761 LPENKKSYSLSFIF

-800 EVSAEIR
+800 GVSAEIR

>member
-275 PLHAFDTEKILGKEI
+275 PLHAFDTKKILGKEI

-639 KLGVFKFNSTLNDNP
+639 KLGIFKFNSTLNDNP

-716 PSIRRDLSLLVDKN
+716 PSVRRDLSLLVDKN

>member
-18 TDELSELLTDIGLE
+18 TDEISELLTDIGLE
-32 VEGIHKYETIKGG
+32 VEGVQKYETIKGG

-66 NLTTVDVGTEDP
+66 NLTSVDVGAEDP

-133 LGPKTDGIMELPDDA
+133 LGAKTDGIMELPDDA
-148 EVGMAGANYFNINE
+148 EVGMAGADYFNINE

-197 LKMCMPSI
+197 LKMCIPSI

-219 KIESESLCPRY
+219 KIESEALCPRY
-230 SGVSISNITVNE
+230 SGVSISNVIVNE

-261 IVDVT
+261 IVDIT

-290 IVKTLSNDT
+290 IVKTLNKDT
-299 NFITLDESNRKL
+299 NFITLDENKRKL
-311 SDNDL
+311 SENDL
-316 MICNAKEPMCIAGV
+316 MICNAEVPMCIAGV
-330 FGGLDSGVTKNTNSI
+330 FGGLDSGVTNDTKSI
-345 FIESAYFDPTSIR
+345 FIESAYFDSTSIR
-358 KTAKYHKL
+358 KTAKHHKL

-396 LCGGVISSDVVDV
+396 LCGGVISSDVIDV
-409 YPNPIEDFSINFSF
+409 YPNLIEDFSINFSY

-437 LVKSIIKNLEIKIL
+437 LVKSIIKNLEIKII
-451 EENDDTLSLLVPP
+451 EENDDNLSLLVPP

-476 EDILRIYGFNSIKI
+476 EEVLRIYGFNSIKI
-490 NNKLNASIDSSNGI
+490 NNKLNASIDSSSVI
-504 TSFKL
+504 TSYKL
-509 KNIISNLLVFNGFN
+509 KNITSNLLVFNGFN
-523 EIMNNSLTK
+523 EVMNNSLTK
-532 SELYNVNTFYKA
+532 SDLYNINTFYKA
-544 ENNVNILN
+544 ENNVDILN

-595 ADEYIENQHL
+595 VNEYIENQHL

-619 SSNDQINFF
+619 STNDQINFF

-639 KLGVFKFNSTLNDNP
+639 KLGIFKFSSTLNDNP
-654 FYDNYIEYKLKND
+654 FFDDYIQYKLNND
-667 IVVSYGSVNNKILK
+667 IIVSFGSVDNKILK
-681 KYKINN
+681 KYKINKSV
-687 ATYVADFNWDV
+687 YVADFNWDV

-716 PSIRRDLSLLVDKN
+716 PSVRRDLSLLIDKN

-761 LPKDKKSYSLSFIF
+761 LPENKKSYSLSFIF

-787 DKIMDKLIKEYKK
+787 DKIMDRLIKDYKK
-800 EVSAEIR
+800 GVSAEIR

>member
-746 ILKDINLFDVYTGDK
+746 ILKDINLFDVYTGNK

>member
-18 TDELSELLTDIGLE
+18 TDEISELLTDIGLE

-66 NLTTVDVGTEDP
+66 NLTTVDVGAEDP
-78 LQIVCGAPNVAIG
+78 LQIVCGAPNVAMG

-133 LGPKTDGIMELPDDA
+133 LGPKTDGIMELPEDA
-148 EVGMAGANYFNINE
+148 EVGMAGADYFNINE

-230 SGVSISNITVNE
+230 SGVSISNVTVNE

-299 NFITLDESNRKL
+299 NFITLDENNRKL

-330 FGGLDSGVTKNTNSI
+330 FGGFDSGVTNNTNSI
-345 FIESAYFDPTSIR
+345 FLESAYFDPTSIR

-437 LVKSIIKNLEIKIL
+437 LVKSIIKNLEIKII
-451 EENDDTLSLLVPP
+451 EENDDSLSLLVPP
-464 YRTDV
+464 FRTDV

-490 NNKLNASIDSSNGI
+490 NSKLNASIDSSNGI

-639 KLGVFKFNSTLNDNP
+639 KLGIFKFNSTLNNNP

-667 IVVSYGSVNNKILK
+667 IVVSYESVNNKIIK

-716 PSIRRDLSLLVDKN
+716 PSVRRDLSLLVDKN

-787 DKIMDKLIKEYKK
+787 DKVMDKLIKEYKK
-800 EVSAEIR
+800 GVSAEIR

>member
-18 TDELSELLTDIGLE
+18 TDEISELLTDIGLE

-66 NLTTVDVGTEDP
+66 NLTSVDVGAEDP

-133 LGPKTDGIMELPDDA
+133 LGAKTDGIMELPDDA
-148 EVGMAGANYFNINE
+148 KVGMAGADYFNINE
-162 DIVFEIGLTPN
+162 DVVFEIGLTPN

-197 LKMCMPSI
+197 LKMCLPSI

-219 KIESESLCPRY
+219 NIESEALCPRY
-230 SGVSISNITVNE
+230 SGVSISNVIVNE

-261 IVDVT
+261 IVDIT

-290 IVKTLSNDT
+290 VVKTLKKDT
-299 NFITLDESNRKL
+299 NFITLDESKRKL
-311 SDNDL
+311 SENDL
-316 MICNAKEPMCIAGV
+316 MICNSEEPMCIAGV
-330 FGGLDSGVTKNTNSI
+330 FGGLDSGVTKNTKSI

-388 RAALLIQE
+388 RAALLVQE

-409 YPNPIEDFSINFSF
+409 YPNPIEDFSINFSY

-437 LVKSIIKNLEIKIL
+437 LVKSIIKNLEIKITD
-451 EENDDTLSLLVPP
+451 ENDDSLSLLVPP

-476 EDILRIYGFNSIKI
+476 EEVLRIYGFNSIKI
-490 NNKLNASIDSSNGI
+490 NNKLNASIDSSNDI
-504 TSFKL
+504 TSYKL

-523 EIMNNSLTK
+523 EVMNNSLTK
-532 SELYNVNTFYKA
+532 SDLYNINTFYKA
-544 ENNVNILN
+544 ENNVSILN

-561 RRTMLFSALET
+561 RRNMLFSALET

-595 ADEYIENQHL
+595 VDKYIENQHL
-605 FLSITGRRLKENWN
+605 FLSITGRRQKENWN
-619 SSNDQINFF
+619 STNDKINFF

-639 KLGVFKFNSTLNDNP
+639 KLGIFKFSSTLNDNP
-654 FYDNYIEYKLKND
+654 FFDDYIQYKLNND
-667 IVVSYGSVNNKILK
+667 IIVSFGSVNNKILK
-681 KYKINN
+681 KYKINKSV
-687 ATYVADFNWDV
+687 YVADFNWDV

-716 PSIRRDLSLLVDKN
+716 PSVRRDLSLLIDNN
-730 ISFSELESI
+730 ISFSELENI
-739 AKSIKCN
+739 AISIKCN

-761 LPKDKKSYSLSFIF
+761 LPENKKSYSLSFIF

-787 DKIMDKLIKEYKK
+787 DKIMDKLIKEFQKG
-800 EVSAEIR
+800 VSAEIR

>member
-18 TDELSELLTDIGLE
+18 TDEISELLTDIGLE

-45 LKGIVIGKILTVDK
+45 LNGIVIGKILTVDK

-66 NLTTVDVGTEDP
+66 NLTTVDVGAEDP

-133 LGPKTDGIMELPDDA
+133 LGAKTDGIMELAEDA
-148 EVGMAGANYFNINE
+148 KVGMAGADYFNINE

-184 RDLKAVLNSRGDD
+184 RDLKAVLNSKGDD

-212 KDLTIDV
+212 KDLSIDV

-230 SGVSISNITVNE
+230 SGVSISNVTVNE

-290 IVKTLSNDT
+290 IVKTLNKET
-299 NFITLDESNRKL
+299 NFITLDKSERKI
-311 SDNDL
+311 SQNDL

-330 FGGLDSGVTKNTNSI
+330 FGGLDSGVTNNTKSI

-388 RAALLIQE
+388 RAALLVKE

-409 YPNPIEDFSINFSF
+409 YPNPIEDFSINFSY

-437 LVKSIIKNLEIKIL
+437 LVKAIIKNLEIKII
-451 EENDDTLSLLVPP
+451 EEIDDSLSLLVPP

-476 EDILRIYGFNSIKI
+476 EEVLRIYGFNSIKI

-578 RKNNN
+578 RKNND
-583 LKIFEFGKTYSL
+583 LKIFEFGKTYSRV
-595 ADEYIENQHL
+595 DKYIENQHL

-619 SSNDQINFF
+619 STNNQINFF

-639 KLGVFKFNSTLNDNP
+639 KLGIFKFDSTLNDNP
-654 FYDNYIEYKLKND
+654 FFDDYIQYKLNND
-667 IVVSYGSVNNKILK
+667 IIVSFGSVNNKILK
-681 KYKINN
+681 KYKINKSV
-687 ATYVADFNWDV
+687 YIADFNWDV

-716 PSIRRDLSLLVDKN
+716 PSVRRDLSLLIDKN

-746 ILKDINLFDVYTGDK
+746 ILKDINLFDVYNGDK
-761 LPKDKKSYSLSFIF
+761 LPENKKSYSLSFIF

-800 EVSAEIR
+800 GVSAEIR

>member
-101 RLYDGDESFKIK
+101 RLFDGDESFKIK

-396 LCGGVISSDVVDV
+396 LCGGEISSDVVDV

-437 LVKSIIKNLEIKIL
+437 LVKSIIKNLEIKII
-451 EENDDTLSLLVPP
+451 EENDDSLSLLVPP

-476 EDILRIYGFNSIKI
+476 EDVLRIYGFNSIKI

-639 KLGVFKFNSTLNDNP
+639 KLGIFKFNSTLNNNP

-739 AKSIKCN
+739 AKSIRCN

-787 DKIMDKLIKEYKK
+787 DKIMDKLIKKYKK